1 MALKDLRACQAYL
14 REACVQRGRQDM
26 PATRMSFRVNFSD
39 ITGSARGVTAGTERP
54 IGQGT
59 PTQVAEDMRRFRHEA
74 GLEAFQIN
82 FNGCHN
88 LKQLLDSMVLFMRE
102 VKPLVEQ

>member
-1 MALKDLRACQAYL
+1 MALADLRACQAYL
-14 REACVQRGRQDM
+14 RQACARRGRQDA
-26 PATRMSFRVNFSD
+26 PVTRMSFRVNFSE
-39 ITGSARGVTAGTERP
+39 ITGSTGASTTAAERP

-59 PTQVAEDMRRFRHEA
+59 PAQVAADMCRFQHEA

-82 FNGCHN
+82 FNGCHT
-88 LKQLLDSMVLFMRE
+88 LQQLLDSMVLFMQE

>member
-1 MALKDLRACQAYL
+1 
-14 REACVQRGRQDM
+14 
-26 PATRMSFRVNFSD
+26 MSFRVNFPE
-39 ITGSARGVTAGTERP
+39 ITGSTTRGTSSAGERP
-54 IGQGT
+54 IGQG
-59 PTQVAEDMRRFRHEA
+59 PPAQVAEDMRRFRHGA

-88 LKQLLDSMVLFMRE
+88 LEQLLASMTLFMRE

>member
-1 MALKDLRACQAYL
+1 
-14 REACVQRGRQDM
+14 
-26 PATRMSFRVNFSD
+26 MSFRVNFSD
-39 ITGSARGVTAGTERP
+39 ITGSARGATAVAERP

-59 PTQVAEDMRRFRHEA
+59 PAQVAEDMRRFRLEA

-88 LKQLLDSMVLFMRE
+88 LKQLLDSMVLFIRE
-102 VKPLVEQ
+102 VKPFVEQ